1 MPDACDRRWSAQL
14 HGRRPTEQTGPAADC
29 SQALIPEMSAWLY
42 SMSLGAPFRWIFSVI
57 SAFVRILVNAGPFAR
72 CDVRETSHAVSEGA

>member
-1 MPDACDRRWSAQL
+1 ML
-14 HGRRPTEQTGPAADC
+14 
-29 SQALIPEMSAWLY
+29 EMSAWLY

-57 SAFVRILVNAGPFAR
+57 SALVRILVNAGPFAR